1 LLSLHKEGR
10 ATTSSM
16 VSATRGC
23 RSSTASC
30 EGVCVALKS
39 PLARGSGGL
48 QPTKHLGS
56 ATAAYRTWRSSM
68 WRSAG
73 CATQKSSLETTCVKH
88 TGTCYGASRIL
99 GASLRCR
106 RCSSARTSSRGD
118 PFIWRISQPFKGS
131 AVVALV
137 LPPRALPG
145 RAIRAATCRSCFGR
159 AGLPTN
165 SGLAQRS
172 LRHRRLGR
180 LPHPSSF
187 SPCSPTSSRPLLDGE
202 PISPKGALLSVL
214 FEPMPVMFLFI
225 CRQVDPA
232 GVPPPIHSA
241 ALAEENRG
249 LDAHSE
255 GSARQRCEAP

>member
-1 LLSLHKEGR
+1 MISSYAYEEFDDCIPAEYSACGPGMQADRGSGRGLRRVRGDEQAWAGRPFTGRGGQGWHAQLADDAEVVRACFHPSRDAECPWDVAFPPHEGR

-106 RCSSARTSSRGD
+106 RCWSA
-118 PFIWRISQPFKGS
+118 
-131 AVVALV
+131 
-137 LPPRALPG
+137 
-145 RAIRAATCRSCFGR
+145 
-159 AGLPTN
+159 
-165 SGLAQRS
+165 
-172 LRHRRLGR
+172 
-180 LPHPSSF
+180 
-187 SPCSPTSSRPLLDGE
+187 
-202 PISPKGALLSVL
+202 
-214 FEPMPVMFLFI
+214 
-225 CRQVDPA
+225 
-232 GVPPPIHSA
+232 
-241 ALAEENRG
+241 
-249 LDAHSE
+249 
-255 GSARQRCEAP
+255 